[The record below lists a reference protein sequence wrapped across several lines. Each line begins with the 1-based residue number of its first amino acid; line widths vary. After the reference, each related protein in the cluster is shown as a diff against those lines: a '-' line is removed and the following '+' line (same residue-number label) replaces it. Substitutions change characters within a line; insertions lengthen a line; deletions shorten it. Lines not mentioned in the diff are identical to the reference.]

1 MNTNVLTN
9 SNNHVHVK
17 SNTHT
22 NTNIH
27 TNANI
32 HANTSI
38 TISYMNT
45 PTDTDT
51 RTLISYSQHYN
62 IHNFLHLT
70 LRLIRKDISTS
81 VQVC

>member
-1 MNTNVLTN
+1 MNTNVLTD

-17 SNTHT
+17 SNINT

-32 HANTSI
+32 YANTSI
-38 TISYMNT
+38 AISYMNT

-51 RTLISYSQHYN
+51 RTLISYSPH
-62 IHNFLHLT
+62 
-70 LRLIRKDISTS
+70 
-81 VQVC
+81 